1 MFTIGQKVVF
11 GRANGEKTLG
21 TVVAVNAKSIKVRQD
36 EARGS
41 KPVGTVWGVAP
52 SLVRPL
58 DGAAAA
64 PAPAP
69 AVTAAPAPG
78 WKVGDRASFT
88 AQAGRVVTGTV
99 TRVNTKTV
107 TLEGCDDGS
116 RGYRVPPSMLRAA
129 GASAAPPAPAAP
141 RRADDAIMGD
151 IFRAYG
157 DLSPENLSCDGELS
171 RSQVATRRAA
181 VNRRL
186 AALQAEMGRR
196 VSEDEAWRWWSA
208 NRRPA

>member
-21 TVVAVNAKSIKVRQD
+21 TVVAVNAKSTKVRQD

-58 DGAAAA
+58 DGAAA
-64 PAPAP
+64 APAP

-129 GASAAPPAPAAP
+129 AGAGPAPAAP